1 MPIPQPPKVTPT
13 LSTCSMDN
21 VYTLIKIQPHAR
33 EKLRYLF
40 AGFVKCMFGSKLP
53 FWPLICS
60 QFIQRIP
67 PFTSTLSLPRALRST
82 FDNKAEG
89 TLYLAATMS
98 VQLLRRAIPAPP
110 PTSHQNTQP
119 PRVPS
124 YDTNK
129 PTLLARLS
137 IDVVVKATHVLL
149 QLIPNSAF
157 HVDGVLRTPWD
168 NMV

>member
-1 MPIPQPPKVTPT
+1 MYISSRWCDALP
-13 LSTCSMDN
+13 MYEDN
-21 VYTLIKIQPHAR
+21 
-33 EKLRYLF
+33 
-40 AGFVKCMFGSKLP
+40 
-53 FWPLICS
+53 
-60 QFIQRIP
+60 
-67 PFTSTLSLPRALRST
+67 RALERSAG
-82 FDNKAEG
+82 DV
-89 TLYLAATMS
+89 

-119 PRVPS
+119 PRPGVPS